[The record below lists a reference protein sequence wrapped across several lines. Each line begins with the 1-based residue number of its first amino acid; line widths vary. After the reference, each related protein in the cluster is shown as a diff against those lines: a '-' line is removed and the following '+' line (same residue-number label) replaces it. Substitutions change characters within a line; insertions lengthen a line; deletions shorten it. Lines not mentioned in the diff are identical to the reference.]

1 MEAEVVIS
9 GNVGSEVEWRSDERY
24 GARATFP
31 VAATR
36 RGLRDGVW
44 VDLDTT
50 WYRVTCWRQLAVHV
64 IDSLKKGDAVIVS
77 GRLRTDRW
85 VGNDGIARV
94 AFAVD
99 ATWVAPDLR
108 RGTAAFT
115 RARLRPEPTG
125 PIETESE
132 AARADADAARY
143 DAEVRGTEHDPWA
156 GEPDA
161 DGVIGDVASRGSVP
175 QASDAERADLRDEV
189 RMAS

>member
-1 MEAEVVIS
+1 MVIS

-85 VGNDGIARV
+85 VGNDNIARS

-108 RGTAAFT
+108 RGTATFA
-115 RARLRPEPTG
+115 RARLRPEPTA
-125 PIETESE
+125 PTETESE

-143 DAEVRGTEHDPWA
+143 DVEACGAEHDPWA

-161 DGVIGDVASRGSVP
+161 DGVIEEADLHDARSRGADP
-175 QASDAERADLRDEV
+175 WASDAEQTTREEA

>member
-1 MEAEVVIS
+1 MVIS

-36 RGLRDGVW
+36 RGLREGVW

-64 IDSLKKGDAVIVS
+64 TDSVRKGDAVIVS

-85 VGNDGIARV
+85 VGNDGVARA

-99 ATWVAPDLR
+99 AAWVAPDLR

-115 RARLRPEPTG
+115 RAQLRPEPSA
-125 PIETESE
+125 PVESEYE
-132 AARADADAARY
+132 AARADAEAAREMQQPR
-143 DAEVRGTEHDPWA
+143 DAPHDPWG

-161 DGVIGDVASRGSVP
+161 DGVIGGGTGETDPR
-175 QASDAERADLRDEV
+175 ASDADQGGAGDV
-189 RMAS
+189 RLAS